1 MQVSPLDSL
10 RTARM
15 RVDRF
20 RVRSWR
26 AVSRPRPA
34 LAPVMTADL
43 PVRSMPAG
51 KGVTLGWRS
60 GMLERELWCGWV

>member
-1 MQVSPLDSL
+1 
-10 RTARM
+10 
-15 RVDRF
+15 
-20 RVRSWR
+20 
-26 AVSRPRPA
+26 
-34 LAPVMTADL
+34 MTADL